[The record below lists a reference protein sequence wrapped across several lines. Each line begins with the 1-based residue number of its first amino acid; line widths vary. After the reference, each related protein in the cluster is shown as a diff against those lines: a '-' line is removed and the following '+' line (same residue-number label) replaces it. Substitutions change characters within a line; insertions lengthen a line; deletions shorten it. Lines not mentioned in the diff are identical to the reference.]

1 MLYET
6 VWLFFALAVGI
17 LISIGLLGL
26 IFSPA
31 VPPRILKALAVMI
44 SVLIILTGIYFSY
57 QWRAQRKEIQV
68 LAQQAEETIK
78 QYLAAHQKKMIRKIG
93 WCSTEELGPDPD
105 FLRML
110 VDGSDV
116 NFNAL
121 SKNSRRMSSSFITSF
136 PSIGLEVK

>member
-6 VWLFFALAVGI
+6 VWLFFALGVGI

-31 VPPRILKALAVMI
+31 IPPRILKVMAVLI

-57 QWRAQRKEIQV
+57 QWSAQRRGIQV

-78 QYLAAHQKKMIRKIG
+78 QYLAAHQK
-93 WCSTEELGPDPD
+93 
-105 FLRML
+105 
-110 VDGSDV
+110 
-116 NFNAL
+116 N
-121 SKNSRRMSSSFITSF
+121 
-136 PSIGLEVK
+136 